1 MVQSALKAAEKLSA
15 EGKEVAVV
23 DVCAIKPCNEEQI
36 AELLAKYDVVFTAEE
51 HNVIGG
57 LGGLICEIAQIS
69 ALRRFIVLVSKIL
82 MLSLAMP
89 IS

>member
-57 LGGLICEIAQIS
+57 
-69 ALRRFIVLVSKIL
+69 ALRRFTVLVSKIH